1 MRTIE
6 E

>member
-6 E
+6 